1 MRRGAVSTVSASAD
15 YTMQLAPRTLHLT
28 TLKFDDCH
36 IPPDSLRSLLG
47 ACINLKSL
55 ALIGVAFEI
64 YDPFRLAMVEP
75 PLQDELLSSSNITQA
90 LVYCEHTLEELYLDV
105 YELLTHETYRM
116 TFSNLSKLHKLVI
129 TRDILPTHP
138 SSCLPSTLETLE
150 LIQCDLE
157 EEILSTWPFW
167 ENVKATANCPLLRNI
182 TMTGGAANKAT
193 LEKLLDLAEES
204 EFGFRVKNGHLVENV
219 YPDIVSFTKGGVR
232 FVVDNEE
239 AGAIPVLL
247 GSDSSSSSSSS
258 HGQSDSPVIPGSPP
272 PSASPLTVPP
282 ALDPSTSNSTEHS
295 DPHLHP
301 GILPPS
307 ALPHS
312 PSAQSLP

>member
-1 MRRGAVSTVSASAD
+1 MCRGAVSTVSASAD
-15 YTMQLAPRTLHLT
+15 YAMQLAPRTLHLT
-28 TLKFDDCH
+28 TLKFDNCR
-36 IPPDSLRSLLG
+36 IPPDPLRSLLG

-55 ALIGVAFEI
+55 ALIGVAFDI
-64 YDPFRLAMVEP
+64 YDPFHLARDEP
-75 PLQDELLSSSNITQA
+75 HLQDELLTSSDITQA

-105 YELLTHETYRM
+105 YELLTQETYRM

-167 ENVKATANCPLLRNI
+167 GNVKAAANCPLLRNI
-182 TMTGGAANKAT
+182 TMTGGAANRAT
-193 LEKLLDLAEES
+193 LEKLLDLAEEC
-204 EFGFRVKNGHLVENV
+204 EFGSRVKDGHLVENV
-219 YPDIVSFTKGGVR
+219 YPSVVSFTGRGVR

-239 AGAIPVLL
+239 AGTIPVLL
-247 GSDSSSSSSSS
+247 TSAPSSSSSSE
-258 HGQSDSPVIPGSPP
+258 HRDSPLSSGSAPP
-272 PSASPLTVPP
+272 NAPPLTVLP
-282 ALDPSTSNSTEHS
+282 ALGPSSSNSTEHS
-295 DPHLHP
+295 DSHSDP
-301 GILPPS
+301 GTLPPS